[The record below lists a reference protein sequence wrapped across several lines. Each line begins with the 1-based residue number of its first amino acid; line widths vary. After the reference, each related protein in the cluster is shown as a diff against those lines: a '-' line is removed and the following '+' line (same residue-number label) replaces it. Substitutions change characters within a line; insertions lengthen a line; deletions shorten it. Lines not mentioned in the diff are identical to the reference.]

1 MVAGGVCGCE
11 IGMEP
16 GRSGVPCDENLELR
30 LFIHDCRFEGC
41 GRSPF
46 IVVRS
51 ALLDRASRLGRFVC
65 NACGL
70 VDGGVGVLEYALVT
84 SLVGSTGVGGVT

>member
-1 MVAGGVCGCE
+1 
-11 IGMEP
+11 MEP
-16 GRSGVPCDENLELR
+16 GRSGVPCEENLELR

-46 IVVRS
+46 VVRS

-65 NACGL
+65 SVCGL
-70 VDGGVGVLEYALVT
+70 AADGVGVLEYAFVT
-84 SLVGSTGVGGVT
+84 SLVGSTGVGGVTFGGEGSFVSKSEA